1 MKLFKR
7 AYFEVFK
14 YIEYG
19 CFKPAKLRQTKEQWT
34 AIGLCI
40 YDNYVYIVILQFIY
54 IHYFLPRCVHALL
67 CINRSITTPLVT
79 RLGGGKNVPVH
90 FFYFKIYPNFSK
102 IFIVFLGKNV
112 TSAEDVFLRFLT
124 PPFEEQFAPFFKGEG
139 GNRKM

>member
-19 CFKPAKLRQTKEQWT
+19 CVKPAKLRQTKEQWT

-40 YDNYVYIVILQFIY
+40 YDNYVYIVTLHFIY
-54 IHYFLPRCVHALL
+54 IHYSLPRCVHALL

-79 RLGGGKNVPVH
+79 RLGGEVKMYQYMSFILRYTLILV
-90 FFYFKIYPNFSK
+90 IK
-102 IFIVFLGKNV
+102 IFIFLFGENV

-124 PPFEEQFAPFFKGEG
+124 PPPLKNNLSFF
-139 GNRKM
+139 